1 MLELC
6 EILGITVN
14 ELLSGERITVEDYDK
29 KADKNLLELKRK
41 TENNF
46 KINLVLS
53 GIFTTLFLIG
63 IAVCVICD
71 LAVNKKLTWSRIC
84 IGSVFLPGQL
94 YFRFCWQAEGGY

>member
-41 TENNF
+41 T
-46 KINLVLS
+46 
-53 GIFTTLFLIG
+53 
-63 IAVCVICD
+63 
-71 LAVNKKLTWSRIC
+71 
-84 IGSVFLPGQL
+84 
-94 YFRFCWQAEGGY
+94 